1 MEVFDAVRTVLAVR
15 QYQSKPVP
23 PETVK
28 RIIEAG
34 HLTASANNRQPWN
47 FILVDDKETISK
59 LAALA
64 TTGPYISQAPMV
76 IVVAVENNRFGL
88 SDGSR
93 AIQSMILTAW
103 SEGVG
108 SNWVGFAGMTQIRPL
123 LNIPDTLDVI
133 AILPMGYPAK
143 KLGYGKKNRKPLAE
157 VAHHGRFGQPYTD

>member
-1 MEVFDAVRTVLAVR
+1 MEVYDAVRTVLAVR

-23 PETVK
+23 AETVR
-28 RIIEAG
+28 RILEAG
-34 HLTASANNRQPWN
+34 RLTASASNRQPWH
-47 FILVDDKETISK
+47 FILVDDKETIGK

-64 TTGPYISQAPMV
+64 TTGPYIAQAPMV

-93 AIQSMILTAW
+93 AIQSMVLTAW
-103 SEGVG
+103 SEGIG
-108 SNWVGFAGMTQIRPL
+108 SNWVGFAGMDQIKPL

-143 KLGYGKKNRKPLAE
+143 KLGYGKKNRKSVAE
-157 VAHHGRFGQPYTD
+157 VIHHGRFGQPYTG